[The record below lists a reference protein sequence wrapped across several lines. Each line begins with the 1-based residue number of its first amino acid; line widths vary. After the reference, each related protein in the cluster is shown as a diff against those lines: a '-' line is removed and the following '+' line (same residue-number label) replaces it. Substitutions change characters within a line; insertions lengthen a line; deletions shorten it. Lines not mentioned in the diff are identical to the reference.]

1 MGATDQGGKNRAE
14 RLKRKTIARRA
25 LKEDKVSKTHQTW
38 AQSWAG
44 KLTLAAL
51 LVTGLNSNLALAQ
64 EYPTQD
70 VHLICAFPAGSG
82 SDVVVRYFAEK
93 LKPILKRNVFVDNK
107 PGANGMIAM
116 TYSARAKPDGH
127 VIYLHTG
134 SSMSANMHIF
144 KNVTIDAGK
153 EFQVAATIN
162 RQGFMMVVHNNS
174 KIKTVQEM
182 TAFLKTKG
190 DKATYATSA
199 TSGTVMGEMY
209 KAITGVKAV
218 EVTYRIAQD
227 SLNDLQSGN
236 VDYGMHDPQFASAAA
251 RQGSIRLLG
260 IATGQRMKF
269 LPEIPTMAES
279 GVPGM
284 DLNGW
289 FAAFVPIATP
299 KPIVQQINDIFKQTL
314 TTEETIKFLN
324 QFGGD
329 PWITSPEE
337 GQAFLLNDIKNW
349 GEYVKIA
356 KIEPRG

>member
-1 MGATDQGGKNRAE
+1 M
-14 RLKRKTIARRA
+14 
-25 LKEDKVSKTHQTW
+25 SKTDHNLGR
-38 AQSWAG
+38 SVAG
-44 KLTLAAL
+44 KLMLTAL
-51 LVTGLNSNLALAQ
+51 LVTGLSSNLAKAQ
-64 EYPTQD
+64 EYPSQD

-116 TYSARAKPDGH
+116 TYSAKAKPDGH

-174 KIKTVQEM
+174 KIKTVEEM
-182 TAFLKTKG
+182 TSFLKTKG
-190 DKATYATSA
+190 EKATYATSA

-218 EVTYRIAQD
+218 EVTYRIAMD
-227 SLNDLQSGN
+227 SLNDLQSGH

-251 RQGSIRLLG
+251 RQGTIRILG

-299 KPIVQQINDIFKQTL
+299 KPIVQQINEFFKQTL
-314 TTEETIKFLN
+314 TTEETTKFLN

-329 PWITSPEE
+329 PWITTPEE
-337 GQAFLLNDIKNW
+337 GQAILLNDIKNW

>member
-1 MGATDQGGKNRAE
+1 MLAGLCSNGAQ
-14 RLKRKTIARRA
+14 
-25 LKEDKVSKTHQTW
+25 
-38 AQSWAG
+38 
-44 KLTLAAL
+44 
-51 LVTGLNSNLALAQ
+51 AQ
-64 EYPTQD
+64 EFPTQD

-162 RQGFMMVVHNNS
+162 RQGFMMVVPNDS

-190 DKATYATSA
+190 EKATYATSA

-218 EVTYRIAQD
+218 EVTYRIAMD
-227 SLNDLQSGN
+227 SLNDLQSGQI
-236 VDYGMHDPQFASAAA
+236 DYGMHDPQFASAAA
-251 RQGSIRLLG
+251 RQGTIRILG

-269 LPEIPTMAES
+269 LPDIPTMAES
-279 GVPGM
+279 GAPGM

-299 KPIVQQINDIFKQTL
+299 MPVVQKINDAFKQTL
-314 TTEETIKFLN
+314 TAEETIKFLN

-329 PWITSPEE
+329 PWITTPEE
-337 GQAFLLNDIKNW
+337 GQAFLLKDIQNW

>member
-1 MGATDQGGKNRAE
+1 MYQTHNNGRLRFLTKPIMAGIIAAAFCAT
-14 RLKRKTIARRA
+14 
-25 LKEDKVSKTHQTW
+25 
-38 AQSWAG
+38 
-44 KLTLAAL
+44 
-51 LVTGLNSNLALAQ
+51 VTEAQ
-64 EYPTQD
+64 EYPSQD

-93 LKPILKRNVFVDNK
+93 LKPILNRNVFVDNK

-116 TYSARAKPDGH
+116 THSARAKPDGH

-144 KNVTIDAGK
+144 KNVTMDAGK

-162 RQGFMMVVHNNS
+162 RQGFMMVVHKDS
-174 KIKTVQEM
+174 KIKSVEEM
-182 TAFLKTKG
+182 TAHLKTKG
-190 DKATYATSA
+190 EKATYATSA

-209 KAITGVKAV
+209 KAITGVKTV

-227 SLNDLQSGN
+227 SLNDLQSGH

-251 RQGSIRLLG
+251 RQGTIRILG

-289 FAAFVPIATP
+289 FAAFVPMATP
-299 KPIVQQINDIFKQTL
+299 KPVVQKINNVFKQIL
-314 TTEETIKFLN
+314 TTDETIKFLN

-329 PWITSPEE
+329 PWITTPEE
-337 GQAFLLNDIKNW
+337 GQAFLLKDIQNW

>member
-1 MGATDQGGKNRAE
+1 M
-14 RLKRKTIARRA
+14 
-25 LKEDKVSKTHQTW
+25 SKTYHTW
-38 AQSWAG
+38 VKSWAG
-44 KLTLAAL
+44 KITLAAL
-51 LVTGLNSNLALAQ
+51 MVTGLNSNLAQAQ
-64 EYPTQD
+64 EYPSQD

-134 SSMSANMHIF
+134 SSMSATMHIF
-144 KNVTIDAGK
+144 KNVTLDAGT

-162 RQGFMMVVHNNS
+162 RQGFMMVVNNNS

-190 DKATYATSA
+190 DKATYSTSA

-227 SLNDLQSGN
+227 SLSDLQSGH
-236 VDYGMHDPQFASAAA
+236 VDYGMLDPQFASAAA
-251 RQGSIRLLG
+251 RQGSIRILG

-269 LPEIPTMAES
+269 LPDIPTMAES

-299 KPIVQQINDIFKQTL
+299 KSTVQQINDIFKQTL
-314 TTEETIKFLN
+314 TTDETIKFLN

-329 PWITSPEE
+329 PWISTPEE

>member
-1 MGATDQGGKNRAE
+1 M
-14 RLKRKTIARRA
+14 
-25 LKEDKVSKTHQTW
+25 SKTHHTW
-38 AQSWAG
+38 RRTLG
-44 KLTLAAL
+44 LAAL
-51 LVTGLNSNLALAQ
+51 VTAGFCSTLAQAQ
-64 EYPTQD
+64 EYPSQD
-70 VHLICAFPAGSG
+70 VHLVCAFPAGSG

-93 LKPILKRNVFVDNK
+93 LRPILKRNIFVDNK

-116 TYSARAKPDGH
+116 THSARAKPDGH

-144 KNVTIDAGK
+144 KNVTMDAGK

-162 RQGFMMVVHNNS
+162 RQGFMMVVHKDS
-174 KIKTVQEM
+174 RIKTVQEM
-182 TAFLKTKG
+182 TAHLKAKG
-190 DKATYATSA
+190 EKATYATSA

-209 KAITGVKAV
+209 KAITGVKTV
-218 EVTYRIAQD
+218 EVTYRIAKD
-227 SLNDLQSGN
+227 SLNDLQSGH
-236 VDYGMHDPQFASAAA
+236 VDYGMHDPQFASAAM
-251 RQGSIRLLG
+251 RQGNIRILG

-269 LPEIPTMAES
+269 LPDIPTMAES

-289 FAAFVPIATP
+289 FAAFVPSATP
-299 KPIVQQINDIFKQTL
+299 KPVVQQINDTFKQIL
-314 TTEETIKFLN
+314 TTDETIKFLN

-329 PWITSPEE
+329 PWITTPEE

>member
-1 MGATDQGGKNRAE
+1 MQAYR
-14 RLKRKTIARRA
+14 
-25 LKEDKVSKTHQTW
+25 TW
-38 AQSWAG
+38 RQSWAG
-44 KLTLAAL
+44 KLMLAAL
-51 LVTGLNSNLALAQ
+51 FVNSLPLNLAQAQ
-64 EYPTQD
+64 EYPSQD

-116 TYSARAKPDGH
+116 TYSAKAKPDGH

-144 KNVTIDAGK
+144 KNVTMDAGK

-162 RQGFMMVVHNNS
+162 RQGFMMVVHKDS

-182 TAFLKTKG
+182 TAFLKIKG
-190 DKATYATSA
+190 EKATYATSA

-209 KAITGVKAV
+209 KAITGVKTV

-227 SLNDLQSGN
+227 SLNDLQSGH

-251 RQGSIRLLG
+251 RQGTIRILG

-299 KPIVQQINDIFKQTL
+299 KPIVQKINDVFKQTL
-314 TTEETIKFLN
+314 TTDETIKFLN

-329 PWITSPEE
+329 PWITTPDE